1 MAKDKGQVRRVLQ
14 ILSPEDQETLAI
26 LHNPPLMEELLR
38 RQETLA
44 EVKAAGLP
52 GGVGE
57 AVAGV
62 VLPVRVFPTAIEDL
76 RALSDAAQ
84 DHLLRVHLPALST
97 APQEGL
103 ALTQLFQGLR
113 VAIYTIDAIDYRLIY
128 AMNPEDASVVV
139 LMVGVWASLEECL
152 ETNEGR

>member
-52 GGVGE
+52 GGVGD

-62 VLPVRVFPTAIEDL
+62 ALPVRVFPAVLEEL
-76 RALSDAAQ
+76 RALPHGVQ
-84 DHLLRVHLPALST
+84 DRLARVHLPALAA

-113 VAIYTIDAIDYRLIY
+113 VAIYTIGEVDYRLIY
-128 AMNPEDASVVV
+128 EMNPDEASVTV
-139 LMVGVWASLEECL
+139 LMIGVWETLEEHL
-152 ETNEGR
+152 EKR